1 VAEHLFL
8 RLGDSADRVAV
19 ARLNADGQL
28 LGRPETI
35 DLAAAAARCE
45 GALVTVLLPAREV
58 VSCTAALPATNAS
71 RQRQMLPFSL
81 EDEFAGDVD
90 DLHFA
95 LGSSIDAGTYAV
107 SVIERQRLDHW
118 LATLGAAGI
127 VARRIFSEA
136 DGVADTP
143 GVTTLFLENG
153 HTLGRRPGGAPFSF
167 DELGLPEVWQLLQ
180 SERAEQADLGEIV
193 LFVDSETLRSRGEEI
208 DAWRA
213 RVANVNLKELA
224 DGALPRL
231 AATLVFREGPNLL
244 QGRFA
249 PKSNYASLL
258 RPWRVAAGLV
268 VALVAFAILGKA
280 AEAWKLKQDDDRVSA
295 DIDAICSTSYGLPD
309 QRSCQ
314 LEMQRRIAGSA
325 ENAGSGTGFLET
337 LAAVA
342 SASGDAASIDGI
354 EFRENVM
361 VLNIIVPSVAFLDTF
376 KNGVSAA
383 GPFDVRL
390 VSNTTSNTA
399 DGEMVNL
406 RLQVV
411 SASP

>member
-19 ARLNADGQL
+19 ARLTADGQL
-28 LGRPETI
+28 LSQPETI
-35 DLAAAAARCE
+35 DLAAAAARCD

-58 VSCTAALPATNAS
+58 VSCTAALPATNVS

-90 DLHFA
+90 ELHFA

-107 SVIERQRLDHW
+107 SVIERHRLDHW
-118 LATLGAAGI
+118 LTVLGAAGI
-127 VARRIFSEA
+127 STRRMFSEA

-143 GVTTLFLENG
+143 GATTLFLENRRIF
-153 HTLGRRPGGAPFSF
+153 GRRPGGAPFSF

-180 SERAEQADLGEIV
+180 SERAEQADLGEVV
-193 LFVDSETLRSRGEEI
+193 LFVDSDTLRSRGDEI

-213 RVANVNLKELA
+213 GVANVSLKELP

-244 QGRFA
+244 QGRYA

-258 RPWRVAAGLV
+258 RPWRVAAML
-268 VALVAFAILGKA
+268 ALAVVAFAIVGKA
-280 AEAWKLKQDDDRVSA
+280 VEAWKLKRNDDQLNA
-295 DIDAICSTSYGLPD
+295 AIEAICSASYGVREERP
-309 QRSCQ
+309 CQ
-314 LEMQRRIAGSA
+314 LEMQRRLAGSIQGG
-325 ENAGSGTGFLET
+325 GSGTGFLET

-342 SASGDAASIDGI
+342 SASGDAARIDGLR
-354 EFRENVM
+354 FSENVM
-361 VLNIIVPSVAFLDTF
+361 VLDLIVPSFSFFDTF
-376 KNGVSAA
+376 KEGVTAA
-383 GPFDVRL
+383 GAFDVRM
-390 VSNTTSNTA
+390 VSNT
-399 DGEMVNL
+399 DQGDDMFKL
-406 RLQVV
+406 RLNIV
-411 SASP
+411 SANP